1 MEEKVLDLL
10 EEVCEDDVVR
20 EDLDMDLFEED
31 ILDSLGFAELLT
43 MIEDELGVIIAPS
56 EVVRE
61 QVNTANKIIA
71 LVKVKKYRKST
82 LIF

>member
-71 LVKVKKYRKST
+71 LVKEKSEN
-82 LIF
+82 